1 MTEITSY
8 VTAEVH
14 YPERFIGSYALAC
27 YVAVV
32 VPNTASITV
41 CSKDDDNG
49 EGSMKTDR
57 RMIPPRQV
65 CCATIVRDCNVHLQR
80 WSSAR

>member
-1 MTEITSY
+1 MTEITSN

-14 YPERFIGSYALAC
+14 CPEHFIASYALAW

-32 VPNTASITV
+32 VPNAASITV
-41 CSKDDDNG
+41 CSKDGDNG

-57 RMIPPRQV
+57 LMIPPRQV